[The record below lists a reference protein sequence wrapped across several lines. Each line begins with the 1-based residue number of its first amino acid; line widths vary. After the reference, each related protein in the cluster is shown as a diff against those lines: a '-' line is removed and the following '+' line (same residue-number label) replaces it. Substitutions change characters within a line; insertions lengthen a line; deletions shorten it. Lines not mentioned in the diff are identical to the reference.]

1 MSRMKGLSIFIG
13 GLVLM
18 TLGLGMWRSTD
29 VNWAAF
35 KAVWATL
42 ISDITRLV
50 REPFTLMG
58 VVVLII
64 GFVLV
69 VNGGRRLIRG

>member
-1 MSRMKGLSIFIG
+1 MGRIRGLSVFIG

-18 TLGLGMWRSTD
+18 TLGLGMWRSTE

-35 KAVWATL
+35 KAVWSTL
-42 ISDITRLV
+42 IGDITRLV
-50 REPFTLMG
+50 REPFALMG
-58 VVVLII
+58 IVVLVI

>member
-1 MSRMKGLSIFIG
+1 MGRIKGLSVFIG

-18 TLGLGMWRSTD
+18 TLGLGMWRSTE
-29 VNWAAF
+29 VNWVAF
-35 KAVWATL
+35 KAVWSTL
-42 ISDITRLV
+42 IGDVTRLV
-50 REPFTLMG
+50 REPFALMG
-58 VVVLII
+58 VVVLVI